1 MSQRRSSHGGSN
13 RSYPRTARI
22 NEALREVIAEELEI
36 IGDERLDLLTVTG
49 ITTDPDLRHATVWY
63 STLAGRGDLVE
74 VREALAEHRVQLQ
87 GAVGRQVRLKRT
99 PLLQF
104 SPDPAIE
111 QGQRI
116 EDILRTMPR
125 SSPELVDPDDLGTD
139 VLGTDVLGTDV
150 LGTDVLGT
158 DVMDT
163 DDIDVAPGQI

>member
-1 MSQRRSSHGGSN
+1 MSQRRSAHGGSH

-36 IGDERLDLLTVTG
+36 IGDERLDLVTVTG

-63 STLAGRGDLVE
+63 STLAGRGDLVA
-74 VREALAEHRVQLQ
+74 VREGFAEHRVQLQ

-104 SPDPAIE
+104 TPDPAIE

-116 EDILRTMPR
+116 EAILRTMPR
-125 SSPELVDPDDLGTD
+125 PVEQTESETADDSAGLDAGPGDETGITPHRTPE
-139 VLGTDVLGTDV
+139 
-150 LGTDVLGT
+150 
-158 DVMDT
+158 
-163 DDIDVAPGQI
+163 AS

>member
-1 MSQRRSSHGGSN
+1 MSQRRSAHGGSH

-36 IGDERLDLLTVTG
+36 IGDERLDLVTVTG

-63 STLAGRGDLVE
+63 STLAGRGDVDA
-74 VREALAEHRVQLQ
+74 VREGFADHRVQLQ

-104 SPDPAIE
+104 TPDPAIE

-116 EDILRTMPR
+116 EDILRKMPR
-125 SSPELVDPDDLGTD
+125 PSPMATDEEVVAAVGTAAVGTD
-139 VLGTDVLGTDV
+139 SVATDEE
-150 LGTDVLGT
+150 
-158 DVMDT
+158 
-163 DDIDVAPGQI
+163 VADAASDGDAGVR